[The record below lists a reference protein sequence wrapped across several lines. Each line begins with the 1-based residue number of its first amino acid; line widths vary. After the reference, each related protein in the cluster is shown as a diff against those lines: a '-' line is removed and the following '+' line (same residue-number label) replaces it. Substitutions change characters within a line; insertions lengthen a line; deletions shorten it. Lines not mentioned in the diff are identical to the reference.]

1 MTLEIQIGFGLVA
14 IGLILAL
21 VHLVRRLSMTRASG
35 HVVRIETIDKD
46 AKTPIK
52 AAKITVRFNDAQ
64 GVVRFF
70 SGETR
75 GEERKAGDAI
85 AILYKTSD
93 PQVARIDSLS
103 VWVAPLV
110 LAVLGAFLI
119 LKQFFF

>member
-1 MTLEIQIGFGLVA
+1 
-14 IGLILAL
+14 
-21 VHLVRRLSMTRASG
+21 MTRASG

-52 AAKITVRFNDAQ
+52 SAKITVRFNDAQ

-70 SGETR
+70 AGETR
-75 GEERKAGDAI
+75 GEDRNAGDSI

-93 PQVARIDSLS
+93 PQVARIDTLS

-110 LAVLGAFLI
+110 LVVLGAFLI
-119 LKQFFF
+119 LRQLFF